1 MLIYRIT
8 SLSRCFLRLTR
19 RIVNAETIAEM
30 AIKLMKINEI
40 KLEVDLLAGLTEVF
54 VNTTGAVGPLDAIGR
69 ILPCSAESFTVE
81 NATMV
86 LSE

>member
-1 MLIYRIT
+1 MKMNK
-8 SLSRCFLRLTR
+8 
-19 RIVNAETIAEM
+19 V
-30 AIKLMKINEI
+30 KLKMG
-40 KLEVDLLAGLTEVF
+40 LLAGLTEVF

-81 NATMV
+81 NAMTV